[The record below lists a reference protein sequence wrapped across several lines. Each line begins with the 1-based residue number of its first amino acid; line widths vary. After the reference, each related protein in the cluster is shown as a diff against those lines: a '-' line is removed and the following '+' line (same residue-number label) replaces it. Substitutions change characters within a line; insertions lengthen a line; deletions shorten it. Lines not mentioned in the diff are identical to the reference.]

1 MSAQRQP
8 APNVSPA
15 EVHVEPTRSR
25 ATVRRLADQD
35 EFRSVC
41 GMRRDLVGPREDEPV
56 LFHYMRIHDSRKHYH
71 RKTIE
76 YYYVVEGVGEM
87 ELDDETVSISKG
99 DMIVVPTGVWH
110 TSRPTT
116 DDELHILICALPQ
129 GLEDGEVDSHYE

>member
-1 MSAQRQP
+1 MTAQRQP

-15 EVHVEPTRSR
+15 DVHVETNASR
-25 ATVRRLADQD
+25 ATVRRLAGQD

-41 GMRRDLVGPREDEPV
+41 GMRRDLVGPKEDEPV

-76 YYYVVEGVGEM
+76 YYYVTEGVGEM
-87 ELDDETVSISKG
+87 ELDDEVVSISKG

-129 GLEDGEVDSHYE
+129 GLEPGEVDSHYE

>member
-1 MSAQRQP
+1 MTTKPDVR
-8 APNVSPA
+8 VSLRA
-15 EVHVEPTRSR
+15 SR
-25 ATVRRLADQD
+25 ATVRKLADQE

-41 GMRRDLVGPREDEPV
+41 GMRRDLVGPREDEPL

-76 YYYVVEGVGEM
+76 YYYVVEGTGEM
-87 ELDDETVSISKG
+87 ELDGETVQIGKG

-129 GLEDGEVDSHYE
+129 DLEPGEDDTNYE

>member
-1 MSAQRQP
+1 MTINIS
-8 APNVSPA
+8 
-15 EVHVEPTRSR
+15 TRASR

-41 GMRRDLVGPREDEPV
+41 GMRRDLVAPEEEEPV

-76 YYYVVEGVGEM
+76 YYYVVEGTGEM
-87 ELDDETVSISKG
+87 ELDDEVVQIAKG

-129 GLEDGEVDSHYE
+129 GVESGEVDSHYE

>member
-1 MSAQRQP
+1 MSAQP
-8 APNVSPA
+8 GPNVSPA
-15 EVHVEPTRSR
+15 PVHISARASR

-41 GMRRDLVGPREDEPV
+41 GMRRDLVGPSEDEPA

-76 YYYVVEGVGEM
+76 YYYVAEGRGEM
-87 ELDDETVSISKG
+87 ELDDEVVQIAKG

-110 TSRPTT
+110 TSRPAPES
-116 DDELHILICALPQ
+116 ELHILICALPQ
-129 GLEDGEVDSHYE
+129 GLEPGEVDSHYE